1 MARRIKHPNGAKAKN
16 GDLCSQINVDHFS
29 DLSQEEQ
36 ASSIN
41 SAFLEPLEE
50 YEFPALLEHL
60 PQEDILEI
68 LRVSEESIQ
77 RTLPKVNPTKA
88 IGLDTILNWLL
99 MEFADILAFPITEIL
114 NVSYSQQRLP
124 SVWKMANVSPVTKK

>member
-1 MARRIKHPNGAKAKN
+1 M
-16 GDLCSQINVDHFS
+16 
-29 DLSQEEQ
+29 
-36 ASSIN
+36 
-41 SAFLEPLEE
+41 
-50 YEFPALLEHL
+50 PALLEHL

-77 RTLPKVNPTKA
+77 RTFPKVNPTRA

-99 MEFADILAFPITEIL
+99 KEFADILAFPITEIL

-124 SVWKMANVSPVTKK
+124 PVWKMANVSPVTKK